1 MDFNRNQFFFMG
13 ILILL
18 VGLQVRAVRTYVLT
32 PETTR
37 ILAEWSDADTV
48 SVAQAGEFSPQAAVA
63 TVTGAQKTIEPP
75 EWLGWCL
82 MSIGA
87 VLVLHSLAMPKPGG

>member
-13 ILILL
+13 LFVLLI
-18 VGLQVRAVRTYVLT
+18 GLQVRSVRTYILT

-37 ILAEWSDADTV
+37 VLAEWSDDNSV
-48 SVAQAGEFSPQAAVA
+48 SVAQAGDFSPQAAAA
-63 TVTGAQKTIEPP
+63 TVTGARKSLSPP